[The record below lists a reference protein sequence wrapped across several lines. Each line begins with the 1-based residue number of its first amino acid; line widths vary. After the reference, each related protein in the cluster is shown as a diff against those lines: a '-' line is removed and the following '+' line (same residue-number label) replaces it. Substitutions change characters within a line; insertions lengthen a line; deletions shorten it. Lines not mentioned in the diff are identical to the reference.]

1 MTGILLIYLLAGASL
16 FLMPASLRRLRGIW
30 MAVLQFAFFFWFLFQ
45 SQGVI
50 DGINRTESYPWI
62 PELDFAFDFLLD
74 GLSLTFSLLI
84 TGIGGLVFLFAHAY
98 MKPYARTDLFFFQ
111 LWMFSGAMLGL
122 VLSAN
127 LLQLFVFWEL
137 TSVLSFFLIQFHHEK
152 EKARKSAFTAFYITT
167 FGGLCLLSGILLLGD
182 VAGSY
187 TFAGWLEA
195 AEAIRQ
201 SPFYV
206 PGLLLILCG
215 IFTKSAQFPFHFWLP
230 GAMQAP
236 TPVSAYLHSAT
247 MVKAGFFL
255 LARLNVI
262 LGGTPQWSYIVSGAG
277 LLTMLLGAW
286 FAITRKELKSLLAD
300 TTLYALGVLVLLMG
314 INTLLSLKAAMLF
327 LLVHALYKATLFMI
341 TGTID
346 KKTGTR
352 EMALLGGLRKE
363 MPYSFLITLL
373 AVLSMAGFPP
383 MLGFLGKELIY
394 EATLQLPD
402 IALAVLVIGV
412 FSNVLMVAVS
422 ASLVIRVFLG
432 PRKPAL
438 PAVKEKQTSLLILV
452 PLLLAL
458 SSLVLGLLPGLLGN
472 ALLQS
477 ALEAMHP
484 SPGNV
489 EIKLWHGFN
498 TVLLLS
504 ALTVALGGVLAWFL
518 LCNEGFMQRWH
529 RFNASWVRFHFRDVF
544 FQAIEAVVRFSDKKN
559 QLIQHGYHRY
569 YIITII
575 LISSGLLWYLFAVSN
590 DEMMLFPPGEY
601 PFYILGLVGIMILGS
616 LLSVLSDKRISAI
629 IGMGVTGYGLAL
641 LFMYYSAIDLA
652 ITQILAETLT
662 VVLFVLV
669 LQRMP
674 RFARL
679 SSRLAKFRDL
689 GIALSFGSIMTLL
702 ALKASHTAKPPELAR
717 FYLENS
723 YPNAFGS
730 NVVNVILVDFRAL
743 DTLGEVVVL
752 VVAALGVFVLLS
764 KNRRSE

>member
-1 MTGILLIYLLAGASL
+1 MTGILIIYLLAGASL
-16 FLMPASLRRLRGIW
+16 FLLPAPLKRIRGIW
-30 MAVLQFAFFFWFLFQ
+30 MAVLQFAFFFWFIYQ

-50 DGINRTESYPWI
+50 EGINRTESFPWI
-62 PELDFAFDFLLD
+62 PELGLGFDFLLD
-74 GLSLTFSLLI
+74 GLSLAFALLI

-137 TSVLSFFLIQFHHEK
+137 TSVLSFFLIHFHHER
-152 EKARKSAFTAFYITT
+152 ESARKSAFTAFYITT
-167 FGGLCLLSGILLLGD
+167 FGGLCLLSGILLLGS
-182 VAGSY
+182 VTGTY
-187 TFAGWLEA
+187 TFAGWL
-195 AEAIRQ
+195 AEAETIRQ
-201 SPFYV
+201 SAYYV

-255 LARLNVI
+255 LARLNII

-286 FAITRKELKSLLAD
+286 FAITRSELKSLLAD

-327 LLVHALYKATLFMI
+327 LFVHALYKATLFMI

-346 KKTGTR
+346 KKAGTR
-352 EMALLGGLRKE
+352 EMHLLGGLRKE

-402 IALAVLVIGV
+402 IALAVMVIGV

-422 ASLVIRVFLG
+422 TSLVIRVFLG
-432 PRKPAL
+432 PRNPAL
-438 PAVKEKQTSLLILV
+438 PAVKEKRGSLLILV

-458 SSLVLGLLPGLLGN
+458 SSLVFGLLPGLLGN
-472 ALLQS
+472 TLLQS
-477 ALEAMHP
+477 ALEAIHP

-504 ALTVALGGVLAWFL
+504 ALTVALGGILSWFL
-518 LCNEGFMQRWH
+518 LCNENLMQRWH
-529 RFNASWVRFHFRDVF
+529 RLNAAWVRFYFIDVF
-544 FQAIEAVVRFSDKKN
+544 FQSIDAVVRFSDKKN
-559 QLIQHGYHRY
+559 QVIQHGYHRY

-575 LISSGLLWYLFAVSN
+575 LISSVLLWYLFLVSN
-590 DEMMLFPPGEY
+590 DRLLVFPPGEY
-601 PFYILGLVGIMILGS
+601 PFYILGLVAMMILGTV
-616 LLSVLSDKRISAI
+616 LTVLSSKRISAI

-641 LFMYYSAIDLA
+641 IFMYYSAIDLA

-669 LQRMP
+669 LQRLP

-679 SSRLAKFRDL
+679 SARLAKFRDL
-689 GIALSFGSIMTLL
+689 GIALVFGSIMTLL
-702 ALKASHTAKPPELAR
+702 ALKASNTETLKGVSD

-723 YPNAFGS
+723 YAQAYGRNA
-730 NVVNVILVDFRAL
+730 VNVILVDFRAL
-743 DTLGEVVVL
+743 DTLGEAAVL

-764 KNRRSE
+764 KNRRRE